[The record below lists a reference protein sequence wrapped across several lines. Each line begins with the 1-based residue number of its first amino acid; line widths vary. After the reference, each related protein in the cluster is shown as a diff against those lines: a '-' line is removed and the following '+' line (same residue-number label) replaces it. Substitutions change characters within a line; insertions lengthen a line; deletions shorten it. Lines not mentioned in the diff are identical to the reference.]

1 MPYNSNK
8 SYGNSI
14 SYSFSSQSSGVF
26 EYTTTSNQQEYG
38 NKTVISY
45 SGKSNMNYNSPLFF
59 DKGDGASFGSNSSY
73 IRNVSGKGAGTSKG
87 GRGGSGAGMGKRMGS
102 GQGGRRSMKQAGTN
116 TPKFRENQEDKFQS
130 EESDLSINKTQQIGS
145 DKQKN
150 ILDIMIEKLEEKAKE
165 NLRKA
170 KTKKI

>member
-8 SYGNSI
+8 SYGNGI

-26 EYTTTSNQQEYG
+26 EYTPTSNQQEYS
-38 NKTVISY
+38 NKIVISY
-45 SGKSNMNYNSPLFF
+45 SGNSNMNYNSPFF
-59 DKGDGASFGSNSSY
+59 SDKGDGASFGSNSSY
-73 IRNVSGKGAGTSKG
+73 IGNVSGKGAGTSKG
-87 GRGGSGAGMGKRMGS
+87 GGGGRGAGRGKGMSNGLGGRGG
-102 GQGGRRSMKQAGTN
+102 MKQACTN
-116 TPKFRENQEDKFQS
+116 TPKFGENPEEKFQS
-130 EESDLSINKTQQIGS
+130 DESDLSINKTQQTDS